1 LATSILHA
9 ASTGEPA
16 AVRACIEH
24 FSALVWS
31 LARRHSPTRADAEDA
46 VQEIFLDLWK
56 SAERYDP
63 SRGSETAFVAMIA
76 RRRLIDRSR
85 SRTRTPATE
94 PIAADLPSAPAYAFA
109 GAELCVEARRAA
121 NAIADLRPEQRDV
134 VMLAAVLGLT
144 HEEIA
149 TARGLPLGTVKA
161 YARRGLIRVREM
173 LVGRESTDSSRT
185 KEVGS

>member
-1 LATSILHA
+1 
-9 ASTGEPA
+9 
-16 AVRACIEH
+16 VRACIEH

-63 SRGSETAFVAMIA
+63 TRGSEVAFVAMIA

-85 SRTRTPATE
+85 SRTRAPSTE
-94 PIAADLPSAPAYAFA
+94 PLTGDPPISATYASP

-149 TARGLPLGTVKA
+149 SARNMPLGTVKA
-161 YARRGLIRVREM
+161 HARRGLIRVREM
-173 LVGRESTDSSRT
+173 LVGRESVGA
-185 KEVGS
+185 KEAGS